1 MSKKNSTNILDSKDR
16 VLKLESF
23 SLETSLEIEKV
34 PHEICVQNITK
45 NEANDN
51 NTIVNRNLN
60 NIDDPMNWSSKK
72 KWLVLA
78 IITIAGPSMPIGGSI
93 HFPALVAM
101 QKEFKASS
109 LAIDTFGNIHRSDVG
124 NAYTFFLGV
133 GSIVFGAYSDKL
145 ATRKKVYVA
154 SFLIFILAAIVCA
167 IAKNIWLLVVMRSV
181 QAFANSAILPL
192 CAGVISDIYIPIG
205 PSFGGFIAQYLGWRW
220 VLAIFGGVILFLILF
235 FLPETFNATFLNSN
249 PNLRFNPLSPLKL
262 LKYPNITIIIIYICI
277 STLFMHIQ
285 NISIPVNYSSRYNF
299 TTLEIGL
306 FFIAPSLGY
315 MLGSLIGGK
324 YSDFLAQKFLSTSDN
339 YCPEVR
345 IKAAWFGSLLLPI
358 AIFIYGWLL
367 EINFNVYVLGIILFL
382 CSFGMLS
389 TFNTLSTYLVDS
401 CPGLG
406 ASVMALTC
414 LIRLAI
420 PATIA
425 IFETTIEERLGVR
438 WMFTLISVICFLG
451 ILLLVVVYINGRK
464 WRSNFVSTI

>member
-1 MSKKNSTNILDSKDR
+1 MSKENSTNILDSKDR

-34 PHEICVQNITK
+34 PHEICVQSITK

-51 NTIVNRNLN
+51 TIVIENLNN

-72 KWLVLA
+72 KWLVL
-78 IITIAGPSMPIGGSI
+78 IIIIIAGISMPIGG
-93 HFPALVAM
+93 
-101 QKEFKASS
+101 
-109 LAIDTFGNIHRSDVG
+109 
-124 NAYTFFLGV
+124 
-133 GSIVFGAYSDKL
+133 
-145 ATRKKVYVA
+145 
-154 SFLIFILAAIVCA
+154 
-167 IAKNIWLLVVMRSV
+167 
-181 QAFANSAILPL
+181 
-192 CAGVISDIYIPIG
+192 
-205 PSFGGFIAQYLGWRW
+205 
-220 VLAIFGGVILFLILF
+220 
-235 FLPETFNATFLNSN
+235 
-249 PNLRFNPLSPLKL
+249 
-262 LKYPNITIIIIYICI
+262 
-277 STLFMHIQ
+277 
-285 NISIPVNYSSRYNF
+285 SIPVNYSSRYNF

-306 FFIAPSLGY
+306 FFIAPSFGY

-324 YSDFLAQKFLSTSDN
+324 YSDFLAQKFLSTSGD

-358 AIFIYGWLL
+358 TCFIYGWLL

-425 IFETTIEERLGVR
+425 LFETTIEERLGVR
-438 WMFTLISVICFLG
+438 WMFILISVICFLS
-451 ILLLVVVYINGRK
+451 ILLPIIVYINGRK

>member
-1 MSKKNSTNILDSKDR
+1 MSKKNSTNILDTHSILNQDSYVFKDSKGR

-45 NEANDN
+45 NEDSISILANDN
-51 NTIVNRNLN
+51 NTMVNRNLN

-78 IITIAGPSMPIGGSI
+78 IITIAGPSMPIGG
-93 HFPALVAM
+93 
-101 QKEFKASS
+101 
-109 LAIDTFGNIHRSDVG
+109 
-124 NAYTFFLGV
+124 
-133 GSIVFGAYSDKL
+133 
-145 ATRKKVYVA
+145 
-154 SFLIFILAAIVCA
+154 
-167 IAKNIWLLVVMRSV
+167 
-181 QAFANSAILPL
+181 
-192 CAGVISDIYIPIG
+192 
-205 PSFGGFIAQYLGWRW
+205 
-220 VLAIFGGVILFLILF
+220 
-235 FLPETFNATFLNSN
+235 
-249 PNLRFNPLSPLKL
+249 
-262 LKYPNITIIIIYICI
+262 
-277 STLFMHIQ
+277 
-285 NISIPVNYSSRYNF
+285 SIPVNYSSRYNF

-324 YSDFLAQKFLSTSDN
+324 YSDFLAQKFLSTSGN

-382 CSFGMLS
+382 CD

-425 IFETTIEERLGVR
+425 IFETTIEERLDVR

>member
-1 MSKKNSTNILDSKDR
+1 
-16 VLKLESF
+16 
-23 SLETSLEIEKV
+23 
-34 PHEICVQNITK
+34 
-45 NEANDN
+45 
-51 NTIVNRNLN
+51 
-60 NIDDPMNWSSKK
+60 
-72 KWLVLA
+72 
-78 IITIAGPSMPIGGSI
+78 
-93 HFPALVAM
+93 M
-101 QKEFKASS
+101 QKEFNASN
-109 LAIDTFGNIHRSDVG
+109 LIIDAFG

-133 GSIVFGAYSDKL
+133 GSVVFGAYSDKL
-145 ATRKKVYVA
+145 ATRKKVYVT
-154 SFLIFILAAIVCA
+154 SFLVFILAAVVCA
-167 IAKNIWLLVVMRSV
+167 IAKNIWLLVVMRSI

-192 CAGVISDIYIPIG
+192 CAGVISDIYIPIERGGAFGAFYFIFWFGPFIG

-220 VLAIFGGVILFLILF
+220 IFWILAIFGGVTFFLIFF
-235 FLPETFNATFLNSN
+235 FLPETFNPTFLNSN

-277 STLFMHIQ
+277 STLLMHMQ

-324 YSDFLAQKFLSTSDN
+324 YSDFLAQKFLSSTGD
-339 YCPEVR
+339 YHPEVR

-358 AIFIYGWLL
+358 SCFIYGWLL

-438 WMFTLISVICFLG
+438 WTFTLISLICFLS
-451 ILLLVVVYINGRK
+451 ILLPVIVYINGRK